1 MNWDCFVCHATED
14 KETVARP
21 LVEQLKKRPLR
32 VWFDED
38 NLDVGDDLLAKIAQ
52 GLSQSR
58 FGIVILSPSFF
69 KKTWTNR
76 ELNGL
81 FALERGGK
89 KRILPVWHNV
99 DTVQV
104 NQYSSQLA
112 NRLGVATVEGIDV
125 VSSKLVQ
132 AIEQEIAQLTTTLNS
147 VIRLHPHSLRLLTAA
162 RDGDGRI
169 VLTEHLNGF
178 HVTAGNAL
186 LDSGNEPR
194 TIALNW
200 HCLKEL
206 EECQL
211 VRRNG
216 PTALVVT
223 SLGYNY
229 EKESDWV
236 EAPAPALSCFSPRID
251 GLVREL
257 MFAAVA
263 GNGRLSVTHHMQGA
277 FLNAGK
283 LTREAGNDR
292 REIAS
297 WETALQEMEEQGL
310 VLRRSQTSTNSCWHV
325 THLGYLWAD
334 FMNAISKTK
343 PCGDSG

>member
-21 LVEQLKKRPLR
+21 LVEQLKNRQLR

-38 NLDVGDDLLAKIAQ
+38 NLDVGDDLLAKIAH

-58 FGIVILSPSFF
+58 FGIVVLSPSFF
-69 KKTWTNR
+69 RKTWTNR

-89 KRILPVWHNV
+89 KRILPVWHDV
-99 DTVQV
+99 DTLQV

-112 NRLGVATVEGIDV
+112 NRLGVATVDGIDV

-132 AIEQEIAQLTTTLNS
+132 AIEQEIAQHTTTMNS

-162 RDGDGRI
+162 RDGDAR
-169 VLTEHLNGF
+169 LAFTEHLNGF
-178 HVTAGNAL
+178 HVTAGNCL

-194 TIALNW
+194 AMALNW
-200 HCLKEL
+200 HCLREL

-216 PTALVVT
+216 RTALVVT
-223 SLGYNY
+223 SLGYEY
-229 EKESDWV
+229 EHESDWV
-236 EAPAPALSCFSPRID
+236 EAPATALPSFSPRSD

-257 MFAAVA
+257 MIAAVA
-263 GNGRLSVTHHMQGA
+263 GDGRLLVAHHMQGA
-277 FLNAGK
+277 FLNAGN
-283 LTREAGNDR
+283 LTREVGNDR

-297 WETALQEMEEQGL
+297 WETALQEMEEKGL
-310 VLRRSQTSTNSCWHV
+310 VLRRSQTSTNPCWHV

-334 FMNAISKTK
+334 FMIAVANTDT
-343 PCGDSG
+343 PGDTG